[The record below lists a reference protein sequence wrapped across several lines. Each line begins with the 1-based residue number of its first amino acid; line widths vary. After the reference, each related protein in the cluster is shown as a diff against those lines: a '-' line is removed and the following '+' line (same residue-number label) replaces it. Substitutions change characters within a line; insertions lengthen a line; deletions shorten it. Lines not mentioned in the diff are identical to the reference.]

1 MTCTVEVSDSGRL
14 NKVLGI
20 VASVSGVR
28 SARRR

>member
-1 MTCTVEVSDSGRL
+1 MTFTVEVSDAGRL

-20 VASVSGVR
+20 VGSVPGVR